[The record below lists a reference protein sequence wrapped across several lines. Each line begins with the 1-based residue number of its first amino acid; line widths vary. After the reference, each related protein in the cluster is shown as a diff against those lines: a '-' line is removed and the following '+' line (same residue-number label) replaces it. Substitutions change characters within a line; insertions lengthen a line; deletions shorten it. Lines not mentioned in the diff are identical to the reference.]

1 MATGY
6 RSVLR
11 LSDEHDAVAVAEEQ
25 VRSWLT
31 DKKRGRRGRSTSLD
45 WDGPGRYRISPK
57 LELLVVHVDHDPH
70 TQRRLYRIIETNR
83 DGQWGVTLY
92 AGSVSSGKRKSQ
104 VIVVEVDLLGSDRE
118 TALAKVAPPRIV
130 RSLLDTYAVTD
141 HLAELTGT
149 PVVVR
154 SSQMPELVAAITD
167 PLRTASVVVALS
179 PARDLDDAWREVVKS
194 LTQQSVGV
202 TATYVVY
209 ADAVDDFME
218 AMTASHTISR
228 GHIRT
233 YLPQVD
239 VNNASDGIRH
249 KWLTLPT
256 LTSSLEK
263 RRVSESL
270 QRRHG
275 EAARR
280 RHVEAGLPTDV
291 QRMVELLRRAE
302 TTVER
307 AARVQALVE
316 ANRSSTRQTVVDTV
330 PEIAA
335 PVAPLTV
342 DPRWRARVAATFR
355 RWLGVEF
362 IHAPEQLDELD
373 TFIES
378 KVAEVSVAS
387 EQLTEAAGEVE
398 TLQAEATRLRIERD
412 DMELEWAVALEAH
425 TKADRENTVLRR
437 RLTAAKRPQEAYVE
451 PESDSWSPPE
461 SVEML
466 TQLLTP
472 GDEAHM
478 ASEVIVFTGNDD
490 GAVEI
495 DRRYPSGVYAQAFWQ
510 HVHVLYDY
518 TQARKAGYAGNVH
531 MYLKADEVEGAKCP
545 PSQHA
550 ARESDTVLNNAKWR
564 AERVLPIPAEAHEDE
579 VALMEA
585 HFKPT
590 WRDTFAPRMH
600 YFDDFANSGKIYI
613 GYLGRHL
620 TNPQT

>member
-11 LSDEHDAVAVAEEQ
+11 LSDEHDAVAVTEEQ

-31 DKKRGRRGRSTSLD
+31 DKKRGRRGRFASLD
-45 WDGPGRYRISPK
+45 WDGPGRYRVSST
-57 LELLVVHVDHDPH
+57 LELLVVHADHDEVTP
-70 TQRRLYRIIETNR
+70 RRLYRITETNR
-83 DGQWGVTLY
+83 EGQWGVTLY
-92 AGSVSSGKRKSQ
+92 AGSISSGKRKSQ
-104 VIVVEVDLLGSDRE
+104 VIVVEVDL
-118 TALAKVAPPRIV
+118 PRIV

-149 PVVVR
+149 PVVIR
-154 SSQMPELVAAITD
+154 SSQIPELLAAITD

-209 ADAVDDFME
+209 SDAVDDFVQS
-218 AMTASHTISR
+218 MTASHTISP

-239 VNNASDGIRH
+239 VENASDGIRH

-256 LTSSLEK
+256 LTSSLER

-302 TTVER
+302 TPVER

-316 ANRSSTRQTVVDTV
+316 ANRSSSRQLVAHTVSED
-330 PEIAA
+330 AA
-335 PVAPLTV
+335 QAAPLTI
-342 DPRWRARVAATFR
+342 DPRWRNRVTAVFK
-355 RWLGVEF
+355 RWLGVE
-362 IHAPEQLDELD
+362 IIQSPEQLDDLD

-437 RLTAAKRPQEAYVE
+437 RLTAAERPQEAYVE
-451 PESDSWSPPE
+451 PESDTWFPPE

-472 GDEAHM
+472 GEEAHI
-478 ASEVIVFTGNDD
+478 ASEVIIFTGNDD

-518 TQARKAGYAGNVH
+518 AQARKAGYAGNVH
-531 MYLKADEVEGAKCP
+531 MYLKADDLEGAKCP

-564 AERVLPIPAEAHEDE
+564 AERVLPIPAEAHADG

-600 YFDDFANSGKIYI
+600 YLDDLTNSGKIYI
-613 GYLGRHL
+613 GYVGRHL